1 MSIHV
6 LDEANRC
13 LHCKAPQCQKG
24 CPIHTPIPQ
33 IIAMLQEGRLDEAGR
48 TLFEN
53 NPLTTVCSLVCNHEN
68 QCEGH
73 CVLGKKG
80 APVHFSAIENYISS
94 TYSTKMVKGPAP
106 SNGMR
111 VAIVGSG
118 PAGLTIAVILA
129 RYGYQV
135 TIFEGKDKIGGVLR
149 YGIPDFRLPKTVL
162 DDFEDRHLIRKG
174 IRVRPNTTIGSA
186 IGIDDLFRDGY
197 RAIFIGT
204 GVWQPRALHIKGE
217 TLGHVHFA
225 INYLNNPDSFRLGER
240 VIVIG
245 AGNAAM
251 DVARTALRK
260 GVRQLTCF
268 SRTLEV
274 AASQHEFSYATLE
287 GVNFEYCK
295 APVEI
300 TDEGVIFVDVRE
312 DENGEFIEAP
322 GTEKLYPADSVIVS
336 ISQGPRN
343 RIVSTTK
350 GIDTDRRGLLVTD
363 EEGHTTRPGVF
374 ASGDV
379 VLGAKTVVQAVAY
392 SKRVAEAMH
401 SYMQGIPAQGDDV
414 APLRG
419 PDTRLMDLK
428 GRTMLPGFYDCHSH
442 YMRAGMYNALYLDAF
457 AAPIG
462 GLKTLAELAGRIRA
476 GAEKTPKGEWL
487 LCAGYDDTGLA
498 EKRHFSLAELDALVP
513 EHPLFQR
520 HISGHSALCNS
531 LARRRRA
538 SARTRRTR
546 RAGCSGGGRTGP

>member
-33 IIAMLQEGRLDEAGR
+33 IITMLQEGRLDEAGR

-268 SRTLEV
+268 SRTPEV

-322 GTEKLYPADSVIVS
+322 GTEKLYPA
-336 ISQGPRN
+336 
-343 RIVSTTK
+343 
-350 GIDTDRRGLLVTD
+350 
-363 EEGHTTRPGVF
+363 
-374 ASGDV
+374 
-379 VLGAKTVVQAVAY
+379 TV
-392 SKRVAEAMH
+392 
-401 SYMQGIPAQGDDV
+401 
-414 APLRG
+414 
-419 PDTRLMDLK
+419 
-428 GRTMLPGFYDCHSH
+428 
-442 YMRAGMYNALYLDAF
+442 
-457 AAPIG
+457 
-462 GLKTLAELAGRIRA
+462 
-476 GAEKTPKGEWL
+476 
-487 LCAGYDDTGLA
+487 
-498 EKRHFSLAELDALVP
+498 
-513 EHPLFQR
+513 
-520 HISGHSALCNS
+520 
-531 LARRRRA
+531 
-538 SARTRRTR
+538 
-546 RAGCSGGGRTGP
+546 